1 MAAAPAENPKTFISY
16 AREDSEFALK
26 LAGALRSAGVAVWID
41 QVDIRSGRWDV
52 AVQAALEACPRV
64 LVVLTPVSIKK
75 NNVLDEVRYALDEG
89 KEVIP
94 VLYQECK
101 VPFWMH
107 RLHRVD
113 VREGVAELL
122 AFLGVGASVPAAAEP
137 AAGTVRLNPA
147 EGLEYV
153 WIPAGEF
160 WMGATPGDN
169 DAAEDEKPPHR
180 VRISKGFWLGKTP
193 VTVAA
198 YKRFAAAAK
207 RRMPESPRFNEGWT
221 FDDHP
226 IVNVTWEDAKA
237 YCEWAGGRLPTE
249 AEWEYAARGG
259 KEGLRYP
266 WGNTISPEMA
276 NYAETY
282 QGTTPVTR
290 FPTQNDWG
298 LHDMAGNV
306 WERVAD
312 WYGSNYYASLRSNRP
327 VQDPQGPLDGGWR
340 ALRGGSWSSG
350 DSYLRGA
357 ERNSIEPDYRYNYTG
372 FRVAREMFP

>member
-1 MAAAPAENPKTFISY
+1 MAAAPAENPRTFISY

-26 LAGALRSAGVAVWID
+26 LATALRSAGVAVWID
-41 QVDIRSGRWDV
+41 QVDIRAGRWDR

-64 LVVLTPVSIKK
+64 LVVLTPISVVKD
-75 NNVLDEVRYALDEG
+75 NVLDEVRYALDEG

-113 VREGVAELL
+113 VREGFAELL
-122 AFLGVGASVPAAAEP
+122 AFLGVGASGPVGAEP

-153 WIPAGEF
+153 WIPAGEC
-160 WMGATPGDN
+160 WMGATPGDD
-169 DAAEDEKPPHR
+169 DASENEKPRHR

-198 YKRFAAAAK
+198 YKRFAAATG
-207 RRMPESPRFNEGWT
+207 RGMPGSPRFNQRWAV
-221 FDDHP
+221 DDHP
-226 IVNVTWEDAKA
+226 IVNVTWKDAKA

-249 AEWEYAARGG
+249 AEWEFAARA
-259 KEGLRYP
+259 KKDGLRYP
-266 WGNTISPEMA
+266 WGNTF
-276 NYAETY
+276 NAENATCT
-282 QGTTPVTR
+282 QTGKGTTPVTR
-290 FPTQNDWG
+290 FPAQKDWG

-306 WERVAD
+306 WEWVAD
-312 WYGSNYYASLRSNRP
+312 WYGADYYATLPSDRP
-327 VQDPQGPLDGGWR
+327 AQDPQGPLNGEWR
-340 ALRGGSWSSG
+340 GLRGGSWGSG
-350 DSYLRGA
+350 VSHLRAAKRDAGK
-357 ERNSIEPDYRYNYTG
+357 PDDRYDVAG
-372 FRVAREMFP
+372 FRVAREVFP